1 MIIYNMDCQ
10 WSRYLQGFVG
20 RWFFANI
27 LGKMSAVPAG
37 LTSKQE
43 RSFPEM
49 TAKRSISAGGKLNGE
64 IFSKLGPCGREFFDF
79 VGG

>member
-1 MIIYNMDCQ
+1 
-10 WSRYLQGFVG
+10 
-20 RWFFANI
+20 
-27 LGKMSAVPAG
+27 MSAVPAG